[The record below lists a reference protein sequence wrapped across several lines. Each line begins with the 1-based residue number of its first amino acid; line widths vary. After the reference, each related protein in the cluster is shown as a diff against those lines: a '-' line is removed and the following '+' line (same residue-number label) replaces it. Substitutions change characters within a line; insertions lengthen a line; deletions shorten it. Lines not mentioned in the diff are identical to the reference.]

1 MRKVFPRFHSHSFC
15 EHNQS
20 TQDSLSQEGMEMNT
34 SIEEWGKMDLGQ
46 NQAAPDLHT
55 LDCLYSRVFGK

>member
-1 MRKVFPRFHSHSFC
+1 
-15 EHNQS
+15 
-20 TQDSLSQEGMEMNT
+20 MEMNT